1 MSAPAADP
9 ALVIEH
15 ANRFEA
21 IAADGFE
28 GKPYEAD
35 LAGLVARV
43 RTHPARDLA
52 PKVAHALGIMI
63 GFIEDGDTA
72 KRFAP
77 KTAILR
83 EAIAR
88 LNASSTP

>member
-1 MSAPAADP
+1 MTAPAADP

-28 GKPYEAD
+28 GRPYQPD
-35 LAGLVARV
+35 LDRLAERV
-43 RTHPARDLA
+43 RTHPVRDLA

-63 GFIEDGDTA
+63 GFIEDGDPA
-72 KRFAP
+72 GRFAP
-77 KTAILR
+77 KVAILR
-83 EAIAR
+83 EAIGKLDR
-88 LNASSTP
+88 P